1 MIFYYHYACY
11 GNVMSII
18 IFHHFQGPVFL
29 RVQSY
34 PCRRQESRALTFSEE
49 RAHWQIPINESNI
62 ICDVKTKDGKHKITV
77 ITNRKPTEHL
87 FRIFYAPLCIKQRS
101 LVLVS
106 CFQAVGELSNCEC

>member
-1 MIFYYHYACY
+1 
-11 GNVMSII
+11 MSVI

-34 PCRRQESRALTFSEE
+34 PCRRQESRALTFGEE
-49 RAHWQIPINESNI
+49 KAHWQIPINESNI
-62 ICDVKTKDGKHKITV
+62 ICDVKTKDGIHKITV
-77 ITNRKPTEHL
+77 IANRKPTVHII
-87 FRIFYAPLCIKQRS
+87 RIFHAPLCIKQRS